1 MNLGVLNHLLQSK
14 NLGKVLLAEILVK
27 TVVEKFDNIQQFK
40 IQLSKW
46 KVIFFFTIF
55 LFEKCL
61 LGIDITWS
69 TWTLLKWQMNLIVP
83 CWGSLCLQCT
93 YSLPIPNFTPWPSL
107 QLGTALSVFAVQWSQ
122 MIIFPSREICS
133 EERESLNNKNK
144 TQIQKGSGRRRE
156 GMSLIASCGWCLD

>member
-14 NLGKVLLAEILVK
+14 NLDKVLLAEILVK

-61 LGIDITWS
+61 LGIGIT
-69 TWTLLKWQMNLIVP
+69 
-83 CWGSLCLQCT
+83 
-93 YSLPIPNFTPWPSL
+93 
-107 QLGTALSVFAVQWSQ
+107 
-122 MIIFPSREICS
+122 
-133 EERESLNNKNK
+133 
-144 TQIQKGSGRRRE
+144 
-156 GMSLIASCGWCLD
+156 

>member
-1 MNLGVLNHLLQSK
+1 MLQSK

-61 LGIDITWS
+61 LGIGIT
-69 TWTLLKWQMNLIVP
+69 
-83 CWGSLCLQCT
+83 
-93 YSLPIPNFTPWPSL
+93 
-107 QLGTALSVFAVQWSQ
+107 
-122 MIIFPSREICS
+122 
-133 EERESLNNKNK
+133 
-144 TQIQKGSGRRRE
+144 
-156 GMSLIASCGWCLD
+156 

>member
-61 LGIDITWS
+61 LGIGIT
-69 TWTLLKWQMNLIVP
+69 
-83 CWGSLCLQCT
+83 
-93 YSLPIPNFTPWPSL
+93 
-107 QLGTALSVFAVQWSQ
+107 
-122 MIIFPSREICS
+122 
-133 EERESLNNKNK
+133 
-144 TQIQKGSGRRRE
+144 
-156 GMSLIASCGWCLD
+156 

>member
-1 MNLGVLNHLLQSK
+1 MLQSK

-61 LGIDITWS
+61 LGI
-69 TWTLLKWQMNLIVP
+69 
-83 CWGSLCLQCT
+83 
-93 YSLPIPNFTPWPSL
+93 
-107 QLGTALSVFAVQWSQ
+107 GTAHSYLINVNTTK
-122 MIIFPSREICS
+122 MTDE
-133 EERESLNNKNK
+133 LN
-144 TQIQKGSGRRRE
+144 SSMLR
-156 GMSLIASCGWCLD
+156 